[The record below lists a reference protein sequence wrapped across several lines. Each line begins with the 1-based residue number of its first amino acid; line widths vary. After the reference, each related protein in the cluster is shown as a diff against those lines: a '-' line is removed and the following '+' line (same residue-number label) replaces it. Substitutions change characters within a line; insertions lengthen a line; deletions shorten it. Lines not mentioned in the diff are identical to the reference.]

1 MKIQSTSIVVFYKR
15 IEDGHVYSIKFQE
28 KDYKQSST
36 YKNMKENKLWVI
48 WKEIPVVKVTELQ
61 FKILEHMKEQSGYD
75 NPLWGFVALGHR
87 EIAKKFN
94 MKAISVSLAMRSLF
108 RQNVFCNAVGKD
120 KYSDTIYFLANPYI
134 SPEKGGA
141 YEQF

>member
-1 MKIQSTSIVVFYKR
+1 MKIQPTSTVVFYKR

-28 KDYKQSST
+28 ENYKQSST
-36 YKNMKENKLWVI
+36 YKNMQENKLWVI

-87 EIAKKFN
+87 EIANDFK
-94 MKAISVSLAMRSLF
+94 MRAISVSLSMRSLL
-108 RQNVFCNAVGKD
+108 RQNVFFNAIA
-120 KYSDTIYFLANPYI
+120 YNQSDDTVYFLANPYI
-134 SPEKGGA
+134 SLEKGGV